1 MIKTHEKELCS
12 GCGTCALV
20 CPQKCITY
28 SNDYLGNP
36 FAVVDTSVC
45 IGCGA
50 CEKVCP
56 IQKTFNQN
64 SIGITAY
71 AAYARDDKVRYRGS
85 SGGMF
90 ETIAEWILSL
100 KGSVFAS
107 RFDEN
112 LRLRMF
118 EASTEDE
125 VKQLTKSKYLQSD
138 VSKSF
143 PTIRDR
149 IRSGMIVLVCSTP
162 CHIAALKNYLGKDA
176 ESDKL
181 FLMDFFCHGVPSQ
194 ELFDRCKAYVE
205 KRDGIE
211 ITGFEFRSKIRNG
224 ATPHYY
230 SVKYVKN
237 GKEKLKTGLYLDD
250 PFYLGFQK
258 YITLRDSCYHCPY
271 GSGNHSGDIT
281 VGDFHEIEKYV
292 KGINRFDGVSTV
304 IINSEKGRRL
314 WSAVSN
320 HMVIHEMDIQK
331 LYSDHTIYC
340 GGTSEPASRNEFIN
354 DAEKLPFDM
363 LIKKWLNS
371 KQEWKK
377 KLYYHL
383 PIALRKMLKS
393 LTGI

>member
-1 MIKTHEKELCS
+1 MIKTNEKKLCS
-12 GCGTCALV
+12 GCGACALV
-20 CPQKCITY
+20 CSQNCITY
-28 SNDYLGNP
+28 SNDSLGSP
-36 FAVVDTSVC
+36 FAVVDKTIC
-45 IGCGA
+45 IECGA

-56 IQKTFNQN
+56 IQKTYGQT
-64 SIGITAY
+64 SIGIKAY
-71 AAYARDDKVRYRGS
+71 ATYAKDDEIRYRGS

-90 ETIAEWILSL
+90 ETIAKWILSQD
-100 KGSVFAS
+100 GTVFAS

-112 LRLRMF
+112 IKLRMF
-118 EASTEDE
+118 EAATEVE
-125 VKQLTKSKYLQSD
+125 VKKLTKSKYLQSD
-138 VSKSF
+138 VSQSF
-143 PTIRDR
+143 PIIRNR
-149 IRSGMIVLVCSTP
+149 IKNGRTVLVCSTP

-181 FLMDFFCHGVPSQ
+181 YLMDFFCHGVPSQ

-205 KRDGIE
+205 KRDGIK
-211 ITGFEFRSKIRNG
+211 ITGFEFRSKIKNG

-314 WSAVSN
+314 WSAVSDN
-320 HMVIHEMDIQK
+320 MVVHEIDIQR
-331 LYSDHTIYC
+331 LYSDHIIYS
-340 GGTSEPASRNEFIN
+340 GGTAEPARRNEFVI
-354 DAEKLPFDM
+354 DAEKMSFDM

-377 KLYYHL
+377 KIYYHL
-383 PIALRKMLKS
+383 PSALRKMLKS